1 MRPNP
6 SIDFLRPETSYCG
19 EFVVE
24 FSRIMFK
31 YLTIIEKCGIFL
43 VQKIYLIFLY
53 DGGEKMRQHEQVKE
67 FAVEDIIQLVRKTD
81 LSDLN
86 TFLVLNG
93 GTGVGKTTAIM
104 NSVLTEL
111 DTKFGHL
118 QSMLVVESRS
128 ITVEQLRHK
137 YGEADVCQRLGFANM
152 IKKGK
157 VDYDWVVIDEC
168 HGLFS
173 EASFAEDT
181 VIIGDWIKNRRTKQ
195 HIIFIT
201 ANDEYF
207 EELSKQFFSD
217 DSSFIY
223 LFPDFTKYVSNT
235 YVKEIQFV
243 KTKNTNATL
252 DYFLAQQEDKKGIIF
267 LKSASKV
274 KDWYFKLLDQK
285 KNVAM
290 LVSRA
295 NQTAL
300 SLDITQAKIAAK
312 DLLIELSDGQ
322 SGLTLADLQDMADKQ
337 RIADGK
343 ESLFTAL
350 REEHLPEDINILI
363 VTDTLQEGMSLTF
376 PKIDYMIIDG
386 YGEVEIRQKV
396 GRFRGNL
403 DQLFIIFNPN
413 NARRDFQIQSD
424 LFAHFRKLQAE
435 GDQVELAKQFGLMKG
450 AQFKIK
456 YLIERA
462 REDGTKSYEV
472 NEQAY
477 LHLLKDHKDYLHL
490 MGNTEEAVQEMYS
503 YLGATPSI
511 IDPALIKFSN
521 QRELVM
527 EIAERWRGI
536 PLKGP
541 AQEALLEDFKAMGIT
556 DKSRHQIT
564 SLRGC
569 TTIFNEAGVRIAEKQ
584 ATTKD
589 IEQWPQYLTKVREK
603 FRVIV

>member
-1 MRPNP
+1 MR
-6 SIDFLRPETSYCG
+6 E
-19 EFVVE
+19 
-24 FSRIMFK
+24 
-31 YLTIIEKCGIFL
+31 
-43 VQKIYLIFLY
+43 
-53 DGGEKMRQHEQVKE
+53 HEQVKE
-67 FAVEDIIQLVRKTD
+67 FAVDDIIQLVRKTD
-81 LSDLN
+81 LSDIN

-104 NSVLTEL
+104 NNVLEEL
-111 DTKFGHL
+111 DHKFGHL
-118 QSMLVVESRS
+118 QTMLVVESRS

-181 VIIGDWIKNRRTKQ
+181 TVIGDWIKNRRENQ

-217 DSSFIY
+217 DSTFIY

-243 KTKNTNATL
+243 KTRNTTATL
-252 DYFLAQQEDKKGIIF
+252 EYFLAQQETKRGIIF

-285 KNVAM
+285 KGVAM

-300 SLDITQAKIAAK
+300 SLDVNQAHSAAK
-312 DLLIELSDGQ
+312 NLMLELSDGN

-337 RIADGK
+337 RVADGK
-343 ESLFTAL
+343 ESLFEAL
-350 REEHLPEDINILI
+350 RNEHLPDDISILI

-403 DQLFIIFNPN
+403 DQLFIIFNPS

-424 LFAHFRKLQAE
+424 MFAHFRQLQAE
-435 GDQVELAKQFGLMKG
+435 GNQVELAKQYGILKG
-450 AQFKIK
+450 AQFKVRYIN
-456 YLIERA
+456 ERKHD
-462 REDGTKSYEV
+462 DGSKSYEV

-477 LHLLKDHKDYLHL
+477 LHLIKDHKDYLHL
-490 MGNTEEAVQEMYS
+490 MGNTEEAVREMYS
-503 YLGATPSI
+503 YLGATPK
-511 IDPALIKFSN
+511 LINPNDIRISN
-521 QRELVM
+521 QKEIIM

-541 AQEALLEDFKAMGIT
+541 AQEALLQDFAAAGIK
-556 DKSRHQIT
+556 DKSRHTIN

-569 TTIFNEAGVRIAEKQ
+569 TTLFSDAGITVTEKQ
-584 ATTKD
+584 ATLKD
-589 IEQWPQYLTKVREK
+589 LEQWPQYLGKIREK
-603 FRVIV
+603 YRVIV

>member
-1 MRPNP
+1 
-6 SIDFLRPETSYCG
+6 
-19 EFVVE
+19 
-24 FSRIMFK
+24 
-31 YLTIIEKCGIFL
+31 
-43 VQKIYLIFLY
+43 
-53 DGGEKMRQHEQVKE
+53 MRQHEQVKE

-104 NSVLTEL
+104 NNVLQEL
-111 DTKFGHL
+111 DKKFKHM
-118 QSMLVVESRS
+118 QTMLVVESRS

-137 YGEADVCQRLGFANM
+137 YGEVDVCQRMGFANM
-152 IKKGK
+152 IKRGR

-181 VIIGDWIKNRRTKQ
+181 TVIGDWIKNSRGNT

-207 EELSKQFFSD
+207 EELSRQFFSE

-243 KTKNTNATL
+243 KTRNTNMTL
-252 DYFLAQQEDKKGIIF
+252 DYFLAQLQDKKGIVF

-295 NQTAL
+295 NQTSL
-300 SLDITQAKIAAK
+300 SLDIVQAQSAAK
-312 DLLIELSDGQ
+312 NLMIELSDGQ

-343 ESLFTAL
+343 ESLFEAL
-350 REEHLPEDINILI
+350 RNEHLPEDISILI

-403 DQLFIIFNPN
+403 DQLFIIFNPS

-424 LFAHFRKLQAE
+424 MFAHFRKLQAD
-435 GDQVELAKQFGLMKG
+435 GDQVELAKQFGLLKG
-450 AQFKIK
+450 ARFKVRYIN
-456 YLIERA
+456 ERKH
-462 REDGTKSYEV
+462 EDGTKTYEV

-477 LHLLKDHKDYLHL
+477 LHLIKDHKDYLHL
-490 MGNTEEAVQEMYS
+490 MGNTEEAVREMYS
-503 YLGATPSI
+503 YLGATPKLLDSNEI
-511 IDPALIKFSN
+511 RISN
-521 QRELVM
+521 QKETLL

-541 AQEALLEDFKAMGIT
+541 AQEALLQDFRAAGIT
-556 DKSRHQIT
+556 DKSRHAIT

-569 TTIFNEAGVRIAEKQ
+569 TTLFTEAGITITEKQ
-584 ATTKD
+584 ATLKD
-589 IEQWPQYLTKVREK
+589 IEQWPQYLQKVREK

>member
-1 MRPNP
+1 M
-6 SIDFLRPETSYCG
+6 
-19 EFVVE
+19 
-24 FSRIMFK
+24 
-31 YLTIIEKCGIFL
+31 
-43 VQKIYLIFLY
+43 
-53 DGGEKMRQHEQVKE
+53 
-67 FAVEDIIQLVRKTD
+67 
-81 LSDLN
+81 N

-104 NSVLTEL
+104 NSVLQTLEQK
-111 DTKFGHL
+111 TGKM
-118 QSMLVVESRS
+118 QTMLVVESRS

-137 YGEADVCQRLGFANM
+137 YGETDVCQRLGFANM
-152 IKKGK
+152 IRKHAI
-157 VDYDWVVIDEC
+157 DYDWVVIDEC

-181 VIIGDWIKNRRTKQ
+181 TIIGDWIKNGRTHQ

-207 EELSKQFFSD
+207 EDLSKQFFSD
-217 DSSFIY
+217 DCSFIY

-252 DYFLAQQEDKKGIIF
+252 EYFLSQLEDKKGIIF

-274 KDWYFKLLDQK
+274 KDWYFKLLNLK
-285 KNVAM
+285 MKVAM

-295 NQTAL
+295 NQTSL
-300 SLDITQAKIAAK
+300 SLNPSQADFAMKN
-312 DLLIELSDGQ
+312 LLLDLSDGN
-322 SGLTLADLQDMADKQ
+322 SGLTLADLQDIADKQ
-337 RIADGK
+337 RVADGK
-343 ESLFTAL
+343 ESLFEAL
-350 REEHLPEDINILI
+350 REEHLPDDISILI

-403 DQLFIIFNPN
+403 DQLFIIFNPS

-424 LFAHFRKLQAE
+424 MFAHFRQLQAE
-435 GDQVELAKQFGLMKG
+435 GNQVELAKQFGILKG
-450 AQFKIK
+450 AQFKVK
-456 YLIERA
+456 YIVEKKF
-462 REDGTKSYEV
+462 ENGTKRYEV

-477 LHLLKDHKDYLHL
+477 LHLLKDHRDYLKL
-490 MGNTEEAVQEMYS
+490 MSNTEEAVEEMYS
-503 YLGATPSI
+503 YLGAIPKLV
-511 IDPALIKFSN
+511 DPNDIRISN
-521 QRELVM
+521 QKDLLL

-541 AQEALLEDFKAMGIT
+541 AQEALLQDFCAVGIT
-556 DKSRHQIT
+556 DKSRHAIT

-569 TTIFNEAGVRIAEKQ
+569 TTMFNEVGIVVTEKQ
-584 ATTKD
+584 ATKKD
-589 IEQWPQYLTKVREK
+589 LEQWPQYLSKVREK
-603 FRVIV
+603 FRVII

>member
-1 MRPNP
+1 
-6 SIDFLRPETSYCG
+6 
-19 EFVVE
+19 
-24 FSRIMFK
+24 
-31 YLTIIEKCGIFL
+31 
-43 VQKIYLIFLY
+43 
-53 DGGEKMRQHEQVKE
+53 MRQHEQVKE
-67 FAVEDIIQLVRKTD
+67 FAVEDIIRLVRETD

-104 NSVLTEL
+104 NNVLEEL
-111 DTKFGHL
+111 DHKFGKL
-118 QSMLVVESRS
+118 QTMLVVESRS

-137 YGEADVCQRLGFANM
+137 YGETDVCQRLGFANM
-152 IKKGK
+152 IKKGNI
-157 VDYDWVVIDEC
+157 DYDWVVIDEC

-181 VIIGDWIKNRRTKQ
+181 TIIGDWIKYHRKNT

-207 EELSKQFFSD
+207 EELSKQFFSE

-252 DYFLAQQEDKKGIIF
+252 DYFLEQQENRRGIIF

-285 KNVAM
+285 KGVAM

-300 SLDITQAKIAAK
+300 SLDVNQAHIAAK
-312 DLLIELSDGQ
+312 DLLLELSDGQ

-343 ESLFTAL
+343 ESLFEAL
-350 REEHLPEDINILI
+350 RNEHLPDDISILI

-424 LFAHFRKLQAE
+424 MFAHFRKLQAE
-435 GDQVELAKQFGLMKG
+435 GDQVELAKQFGLLKG
-450 AQFKIK
+450 ARFKVK
-456 YLIERA
+456 YITERLKD
-462 REDGTKSYEV
+462 DGTKMYEV

-490 MGNTEEAVQEMYS
+490 MGNTEEAVKEMYS
-503 YLGATPSI
+503 YLGATPKLLDSNI
-511 IDPALIKFSN
+511 IRMSN
-521 QRELVM
+521 QKDNVL

-541 AQEALLEDFKAMGIT
+541 AQEALLQDFKAMGIT

-569 TTIFNEAGVRIAEKQ
+569 TTIFDEYGIVVSEKQ
-584 ATTKD
+584 ATKKD
-589 IEQWPQYLTKVREK
+589 LEQWPQYLVKLREK
-603 FRVIV
+603 YRIIT

>member
-1 MRPNP
+1 MNNVLEEL
-6 SIDFLRPETSYCG
+6 DH
-19 EFVVE
+19 
-24 FSRIMFK
+24 
-31 YLTIIEKCGIFL
+31 KCG
-43 VQKIYLIFLY
+43 
-53 DGGEKMRQHEQVKE
+53 R
-67 FAVEDIIQLVRKTD
+67 
-81 LSDLN
+81 
-86 TFLVLNG
+86 
-93 GTGVGKTTAIM
+93 
-104 NSVLTEL
+104 
-111 DTKFGHL
+111 L
-118 QSMLVVESRS
+118 QTMLVVESRS

-137 YGEADVCQRLGFANM
+137 YGEADVCQRMGFANM
-152 IKKGK
+152 IRKDN

-181 VIIGDWIKNRRTKQ
+181 TIIGDWIKNSRTKQ

-207 EELSKQFFSD
+207 EDLSKQFFSED
-217 DSSFIY
+217 YSFIY

-235 YVKEIQFV
+235 YVKEIQFI

-252 DYFLAQQEDKKGIIF
+252 DYFIAQEEGKKGIIF

-274 KDWYFKLLDQK
+274 KDWYFKLLNLK
-285 KNVAM
+285 MKVAM

-295 NQTAL
+295 NQTSL
-300 SLDITQAKIAAK
+300 SLNTTQMDIAAK
-312 DLLIELSDGQ
+312 DLLLDLSDGE
-322 SGLTLADLQDMADKQ
+322 SGLTLADLQELADKQ

-343 ESLFTAL
+343 ESLFEAL
-350 REEHLPEDINILI
+350 RNEHLPDDISILI

-424 LFAHFRKLQAE
+424 MFAYYRKLQAE
-435 GDQVELAKQFGLMKG
+435 NNQIELAKQFGVMKG
-450 AQFKIK
+450 AKFKVK
-456 YLIERA
+456 YILERPTA
-462 REDGTKSYEV
+462 DGNKKYEV

-503 YLGATPSI
+503 YLGATPKL
-511 IDPALIKFSN
+511 IDPNVVRISN
-521 QRELVM
+521 QKDLLI

-541 AQEALLEDFKAMGIT
+541 AQEALLQDFKAMGIT
-556 DKSRHQIT
+556 DKSRHTIN

-569 TTIFNEAGVRIAEKQ
+569 TTLFNEAGITISEKQ
-584 ATTKD
+584 ATLKD
-589 IEQWPQYLTKVREK
+589 LDQWPQYLTKVREK
-603 FRVIV
+603 YRFIV

>member
-1 MRPNP
+1 MR
-6 SIDFLRPETSYCG
+6 EH
-19 EFVVE
+19 
-24 FSRIMFK
+24 
-31 YLTIIEKCGIFL
+31 
-43 VQKIYLIFLY
+43 Q
-53 DGGEKMRQHEQVKE
+53 QVKE
-67 FAVEDIIQLVRKTD
+67 FAVEDIIQLVRNTD
-81 LSDLN
+81 LSNPN

-104 NSVLTEL
+104 NNVLEEL
-111 DTKFGHL
+111 DHKFGHL
-118 QSMLVVESRS
+118 QTMLVVESRS

-137 YGEADVCQRLGFANM
+137 YGEADVCQRMGFANM
-152 IKKGK
+152 IRRGTI
-157 VDYDWVVIDEC
+157 DYDWVVIDEC

-181 VIIGDWIKNRRTKQ
+181 TIIGEWIRSGRKDT

-207 EELSKQFFSD
+207 EELSKQFFSE

-243 KTKNTNATL
+243 KTKSTNMML
-252 DYFLAQQEDKKGIIF
+252 DYYLNKLENKKGIVF

-285 KNVAM
+285 KGVAM

-295 NQTAL
+295 NQTSL
-300 SLDITQAKIAAK
+300 SLDTMPHEDALKRA
-312 DLLIELSDGQ
+312 LLELSEGK
-322 SGLTLADLQDMADKQ
+322 SGLTLADLQEIADKQ

-343 ESLFTAL
+343 ESLFEAL
-350 REEHLPEDINILI
+350 REEHLPSDISILI

-413 NARRDFQIQSD
+413 HAKRDFQIQAD
-424 LFAHFRKLQAE
+424 MFAHFRQLQAE
-435 GDQVELAKQFGLMKG
+435 NNQIELAKQFGLMKG
-450 AQFKIK
+450 AQFKTK
-456 YLIERA
+456 YILEKKL
-462 REDGTKSYEV
+462 ENGQKQYEV

-477 LHLLKDHKDYLHL
+477 LHMLKDHQDYLHL
-490 MGNTEEAVQEMYS
+490 MANTEEAIQEMYS
-503 YLGATPSI
+503 YLGAVPTLL
-511 IDPALIKFSN
+511 DPNEVRISN
-521 QRELVM
+521 QRELVL
-527 EIAERWRGI
+527 EIADRWRGV

-541 AQEALLEDFKAMGIT
+541 AQEALLQDFEAMDIK
-556 DKSRHQIT
+556 DKTHRKIT

-569 TTIFNEAGVRIAEKQ
+569 TSLFAEAGVTIAEKQ
-584 ATTKD
+584 ATVKD
-589 IEQWPQYLTKVREK
+589 VEQWPQYLSKVREK
-603 FRVIV
+603 YRCIV

>member
-1 MRPNP
+1 M
-6 SIDFLRPETSYCG
+6 
-19 EFVVE
+19 
-24 FSRIMFK
+24 
-31 YLTIIEKCGIFL
+31 
-43 VQKIYLIFLY
+43 
-53 DGGEKMRQHEQVKE
+53 
-67 FAVEDIIQLVRKTD
+67 
-81 LSDLN
+81 
-86 TFLVLNG
+86 NG

-104 NSVLTEL
+104 NNVLEEL
-111 DTKFGHL
+111 DHKFGHL
-118 QSMLVVESRS
+118 QTMLVVESRS

-152 IKKGK
+152 IKKGT

-181 VIIGDWIKNRRTKQ
+181 TIIGDWIKYHRGNT

-207 EELSKQFFSD
+207 EELSKQFFSE

-243 KTKNTNATL
+243 KTKNTNMTL
-252 DYFLAQQEDKKGIIF
+252 DYFLEQQEGKRGIVF

-285 KNVAM
+285 KGVAM

-300 SLDITQAKIAAK
+300 SLDVAQAEIAAK
-312 DLLIELSDGQ
+312 DLLLELSDGKN
-322 SGLTLADLQDMADKQ
+322 GLTLADLQDMADKQ

-343 ESLFTAL
+343 ESLFDAL
-350 REEHLPEDINILI
+350 RNEHLPDDISILI

-403 DQLFIIFNPN
+403 DQLYIIFNPS

-424 LFAHFRKLQAE
+424 MFAHFRKLQAD
-435 GDQVELAKQFGLMKG
+435 GNQVELAKQFGILKG

-456 YLIERA
+456 YINERKHD
-462 REDGTKSYEV
+462 DGSKTYEV

-490 MGNTEEAVQEMYS
+490 MGNTEEAVKEMYS
-503 YLGATPSI
+503 YLGAVPKLV
-511 IDPALIKFSN
+511 DPNLIRISN
-521 QRELVM
+521 QKDLIL

-541 AQEALLEDFKAMGIT
+541 AQEALLQDFNAMGIT
-556 DKSRHQIT
+556 DKSRHVIG

-569 TTIFNEAGVRIAEKQ
+569 TSMFNECGITVTEKQ
-584 ATTKD
+584 ATLKD

>member
-1 MRPNP
+1 
-6 SIDFLRPETSYCG
+6 
-19 EFVVE
+19 
-24 FSRIMFK
+24 
-31 YLTIIEKCGIFL
+31 
-43 VQKIYLIFLY
+43 
-53 DGGEKMRQHEQVKE
+53 MRQHEQVKE
-67 FAVEDIIQLVRKTD
+67 FAVEDIIKLVRNTD

-104 NSVLTEL
+104 NNVLQEL
-111 DTKFGHL
+111 DHKIGHL
-118 QSMLVVESRS
+118 QTMLVVESRS

-152 IKKGK
+152 IKKGNI
-157 VDYDWVVIDEC
+157 DYDWVVIDEC

-181 VIIGDWIKNRRTKQ
+181 TIIGDWIRNGRTTQ

-207 EELSKQFFSD
+207 EELSKQFFSE

-235 YVKEIQFV
+235 YVKEIQFI
-243 KTKNTNATL
+243 KTRNTNATL
-252 DYFLAQQEDKKGIIF
+252 EYFLAQQKDKRGIIF

-274 KDWYFKLLDQK
+274 KDWYFKLLDEK
-285 KNVAM
+285 KGVAM

-300 SLDITQAKIAAK
+300 SLDINQAHIAAK
-312 DLLIELSDGQ
+312 DLLLELSDGK

-343 ESLFTAL
+343 ESLFEAL
-350 REEHLPEDINILI
+350 RNEHLPDDISILI

-403 DQLFIIFNPN
+403 DQLYIIFNPS

-424 LFAHFRKLQAE
+424 MFAHFRRLQAE
-435 GDQVELAKQFGLMKG
+435 GNQVELAKQFGILKG
-450 AQFKIK
+450 AQFKVRYITEHK
-456 YLIERA
+456 
-462 REDGTKSYEV
+462 REDGSKVYEV

-477 LHLLKDHKDYLHL
+477 LHLIKDHKDYLHL
-490 MGNTEEAVQEMYS
+490 MGNTEEAIKEMYS
-503 YLGATPSI
+503 YLGATPKLV
-511 IDPALIKFSN
+511 DPNLIRFTN
-521 QRELVM
+521 QKEVLL

-541 AQEALLEDFKAMGIT
+541 AQEALLQDFKSMGIK
-556 DKSRHQIT
+556 DKQRHAVT

-569 TTIFNEAGVRIAEKQ
+569 TTLLTDAGVTIVEKQ
-584 ATTKD
+584 ASLKD
-589 IEQWPQYLTKVREK
+589 LEQWPQYLVKIREK
-603 FRVIV
+603 YRVII

>member
-1 MRPNP
+1 MR
-6 SIDFLRPETSYCG
+6 E
-19 EFVVE
+19 
-24 FSRIMFK
+24 
-31 YLTIIEKCGIFL
+31 
-43 VQKIYLIFLY
+43 
-53 DGGEKMRQHEQVKE
+53 HEQVKE
-67 FAVEDIIQLVRKTD
+67 FAVDDIIQLVRKTD
-81 LSDLN
+81 LSDIN

-104 NSVLTEL
+104 NNVLEEL
-111 DTKFGHL
+111 DHKFGHL
-118 QSMLVVESRS
+118 QTMLVVESRS

-137 YGEADVCQRLGFANM
+137 YGEADVCQRMGFANM
-152 IKKGK
+152 IKKGA

-181 VIIGDWIKNRRTKQ
+181 TIIGDWIKYRRKNT

-217 DSSFIY
+217 ESSFIY

-235 YVKEIQFV
+235 YVKEIQFI
-243 KTKNTNATL
+243 KTKNTNITL
-252 DYFLAQQEDKKGIIF
+252 EYFLDQLQNKKGIVF

-300 SLDITQAKIAAK
+300 SLDINQAQIAAK

-343 ESLFTAL
+343 ESLFDAL
-350 REEHLPEDINILI
+350 RHEHLPDDISILI

-424 LFAHFRKLQAE
+424 MFAHFRKLQAE
-435 GDQVELAKQFGLMKG
+435 GNQVELAKQFGILKG
-450 AQFKIK
+450 ARFKVKYITERIK
-456 YLIERA
+456 
-462 REDGTKSYEV
+462 EDGAKMYEV

-490 MGNTEEAVQEMYS
+490 MSNTEEAVQEMYS
-503 YLGATPSI
+503 YLGATPKLLDPNI
-511 IDPALIKFSN
+511 IRISN
-521 QRELVM
+521 QKELLL

-541 AQEALLEDFKAMGIT
+541 AQEALLQDFKAMGIT
-556 DKSRHQIT
+556 DKSRHQIS

-569 TTIFNEAGVRIAEKQ
+569 TSMFDEVGITVVEKQ
-584 ATTKD
+584 ATKKD
-589 IEQWPQYLTKVREK
+589 LEQWPQYLVKIREK
-603 FRVIV
+603 YRVII

>member
-1 MRPNP
+1 MR
-6 SIDFLRPETSYCG
+6 E
-19 EFVVE
+19 
-24 FSRIMFK
+24 
-31 YLTIIEKCGIFL
+31 
-43 VQKIYLIFLY
+43 
-53 DGGEKMRQHEQVKE
+53 HEQVKE
-67 FAVEDIIQLVRKTD
+67 FAVDDIIKLVRNTD
-81 LSDLN
+81 LSDPN

-104 NSVLTEL
+104 NNVLEEL
-111 DTKFGHL
+111 DHKIGHL
-118 QSMLVVESRS
+118 QTMLVVESRS

-152 IKKGK
+152 IKKHS

-181 VIIGDWIKNRRTKQ
+181 TVIGDWIKNGRGNT

-207 EELSKQFFSD
+207 EELSKQFFSEE
-217 DSSFIY
+217 SNFIY
-223 LFPDFTKYVSNT
+223 LFPDFTKYYSNA
-235 YVKEIQFV
+235 YVKEIQFL
-243 KTKNTNATL
+243 KTKNTNASL
-252 DYFLAQQEDKKGIIF
+252 EYFLGQKDKEGKRGIVF

-274 KDWYFKLLDQK
+274 KDWYFKLLDEK
-285 KNVAM
+285 KGVAM

-300 SLDITQAKIAAK
+300 SLDVNQAQLAARN
-312 DLLIELSDGQ
+312 LMIELSEGKA
-322 SGLTLADLQDMADKQ
+322 GLTLADLQDIADKQ
-337 RIADGK
+337 RVADGK
-343 ESLFTAL
+343 ESLFEAL
-350 REEHLPEDINILI
+350 RGEHLPKDISILI

-403 DQLFIIFNPN
+403 DQLFIIFNPS

-424 LFAHFRKLQAE
+424 MFAHFRRLQAE
-435 GDQVELAKQFGLMKG
+435 GNQVELAKQFGMMKG
-450 AQFKIK
+450 AQFKVRYIN
-456 YLIERA
+456 ERA

-477 LHLLKDHKDYLHL
+477 LHLIKDHKDYLHL
-490 MGNTEEAVQEMYS
+490 MGNTEEAVKEMYS
-503 YLGATPSI
+503 YLGAVPKLV
-511 IDPALIKFSN
+511 DPNEIRISN
-521 QRELVM
+521 QKELIV

-541 AQEALLEDFKAMGIT
+541 AQEALLQDFKSAGIT

-569 TTIFNEAGVRIAEKQ
+569 TSLFAEAGITVTEKQ
-584 ATTKD
+584 ASIKD
-589 IEQWPQYLTKVREK
+589 LNDWPQYLTKVREK
-603 FRVIV
+603 FRIIV

>member
-1 MRPNP
+1 
-6 SIDFLRPETSYCG
+6 
-19 EFVVE
+19 
-24 FSRIMFK
+24 
-31 YLTIIEKCGIFL
+31 
-43 VQKIYLIFLY
+43 
-53 DGGEKMRQHEQVKE
+53 MRQHEQVKE
-67 FAVEDIIQLVRKTD
+67 FAVEDIIKLVRNTD

-104 NSVLTEL
+104 NNVLEEL
-111 DTKFGHL
+111 DHKIGHL
-118 QSMLVVESRS
+118 QTMLVVESRS

-152 IKKGK
+152 IKKGNI
-157 VDYDWVVIDEC
+157 DYDWVVIDEC

-181 VIIGDWIKNRRTKQ
+181 TIIGDWIRNGRTHQ
-195 HIIFIT
+195 HVIFIT

-207 EELSKQFFSD
+207 EELSKQFFSE

-243 KTKNTNATL
+243 KTRNTTATL
-252 DYFLAQQEDKKGIIF
+252 EYFLAQEEGRRGIIF

-274 KDWYFKLLDQK
+274 KDWYFRLLDQK
-285 KNVAM
+285 KGVAM

-300 SLDITQAKIAAK
+300 SLDVNQAHIAAK
-312 DLLIELSDGQ
+312 DLLLELSEGN

-337 RIADGK
+337 RVADGK
-343 ESLFTAL
+343 ESLFEAL
-350 REEHLPEDINILI
+350 RNEHLPDDISILI

-413 NARRDFQIQSD
+413 NAKRDFQIQSD
-424 LFAHFRKLQAE
+424 MFAHFRRLQAE
-435 GDQVELAKQFGLMKG
+435 GNQVELAKQYGILKG
-450 AQFKIK
+450 AQFKIRYITEHK
-456 YLIERA
+456 K
-462 REDGTKSYEV
+462 EDGTKTYEV

-477 LHLLKDHKDYLHL
+477 LHLIKDHKDYLHL
-490 MGNTEEAVQEMYS
+490 MGNTEEAVKEMYS
-503 YLGATPSI
+503 YLGATPKLV
-511 IDPALIKFSN
+511 DPNLIRFSN
-521 QRELVM
+521 QRELII

-541 AQEALLEDFKAMGIT
+541 AQEALLQDFKAMGIT
-556 DKSRHQIT
+556 DKQRHSIN

-569 TTIFNEAGVRIAEKQ
+569 TTLFADAGITVTEKQ
-584 ATTKD
+584 ASLKD
-589 IEQWPQYLTKVREK
+589 IQQWPQYLTKIREK

>member
-1 MRPNP
+1 MR
-6 SIDFLRPETSYCG
+6 E
-19 EFVVE
+19 
-24 FSRIMFK
+24 
-31 YLTIIEKCGIFL
+31 
-43 VQKIYLIFLY
+43 
-53 DGGEKMRQHEQVKE
+53 HEQVKE
-67 FAVEDIIQLVRKTD
+67 FAVDDIIRLVRETD
-81 LSDLN
+81 LSDIN

-104 NSVLTEL
+104 NNVLEEL
-111 DTKFGHL
+111 DHKFGHL
-118 QSMLVVESRS
+118 QTMLVVESRS

-152 IKKGK
+152 IRKGTI
-157 VDYDWVVIDEC
+157 DYDWVVIDEC

-181 VIIGDWIKNRRTKQ
+181 TIIGDWIKNGRENQ

-217 DSSFIY
+217 DSTFIY

-243 KTKNTNATL
+243 KTRNTTATL
-252 DYFLAQQEDKKGIIF
+252 EYFLAQQETKRGIIF

-285 KNVAM
+285 KGVAM

-295 NQTAL
+295 NQTSL
-300 SLDITQAKIAAK
+300 SLDVNQAHSAAK
-312 DLLIELSDGQ
+312 NLMIELSDGY

-343 ESLFTAL
+343 ESLFDAL
-350 REEHLPEDINILI
+350 RNEHLPDDISILI

-403 DQLFIIFNPN
+403 DQLFIIFNPS

-424 LFAHFRKLQAE
+424 MFAHFRQLQAE
-435 GDQVELAKQFGLMKG
+435 GNQVELAKQFGILKG
-450 AQFKIK
+450 AQFKVRYIN
-456 YLIERA
+456 ERVHD
-462 REDGTKSYEV
+462 DGSKSYEV

-477 LHLLKDHKDYLHL
+477 LHLIKDHKDYLHL
-490 MGNTEEAVQEMYS
+490 MGNTEEAVREMYS
-503 YLGATPSI
+503 YLGATPKL
-511 IDPALIKFSN
+511 IDPNNIRISN
-521 QRELVM
+521 QRDLII

-541 AQEALLEDFKAMGIT
+541 AQEALLQDFAAAGIK
-556 DKSRHQIT
+556 DKSRHTIN

-569 TTIFNEAGVRIAEKQ
+569 TTLFTDAGITVTEKQ
-584 ATTKD
+584 ATLKD
-589 IEQWPQYLTKVREK
+589 LEQWPQYITKVREK
-603 FRVIV
+603 YRIIM

>member
-1 MRPNP
+1 
-6 SIDFLRPETSYCG
+6 
-19 EFVVE
+19 
-24 FSRIMFK
+24 
-31 YLTIIEKCGIFL
+31 
-43 VQKIYLIFLY
+43 
-53 DGGEKMRQHEQVKE
+53 MRQHEQVKE
-67 FAVEDIIQLVRKTD
+67 FAVDDIIRLVRETD
-81 LSDLN
+81 LSDIN

-104 NSVLTEL
+104 NNVLQEL
-111 DTKFGHL
+111 DHKFGHL
-118 QSMLVVESRS
+118 QTMLVVESRS

-137 YGEADVCQRLGFANM
+137 YGETDVCQRLGFANM
-152 IKKGK
+152 IKKGNI
-157 VDYDWVVIDEC
+157 DYDWVVIDEC

-181 VIIGDWIKNRRTKQ
+181 TIIGDWIKNRRKNT

-207 EELSKQFFSD
+207 EELSKQFFSEE
-217 DSSFIY
+217 SSFIY

-235 YVKEIQFV
+235 YVKEIQFI
-243 KTKNTNATL
+243 KTRNTTETL
-252 DYFLAQQEDKKGIIF
+252 DYFLEQLETKKGIVF

-295 NQTAL
+295 NQTSL
-300 SLDITQAKIAAK
+300 SLDVNQAAIAAK
-312 DLLIELSDGQ
+312 DLLLELSDGQ
-322 SGLTLADLQDMADKQ
+322 SGLTLADLQDLADKQ
-337 RIADGK
+337 RVADGK
-343 ESLFTAL
+343 ESLFEAL
-350 REEHLPEDINILI
+350 RNEHLPDDISILI

-403 DQLFIIFNPN
+403 DQLFIIFNPS

-424 LFAHFRKLQAE
+424 MFAHFRKLQAD
-435 GDQVELAKQFGLMKG
+435 GDQVELAKQFGLLKG
-450 AQFKIK
+450 ARFKIK
-456 YLIERA
+456 YITERIK
-462 REDGTKSYEV
+462 EDGAKTYEV

-490 MGNTEEAVQEMYS
+490 MGNTEEAVKEMYS
-503 YLGATPSI
+503 YLGATPKLLDPGI
-511 IDPALIKFSN
+511 IRMSN
-521 QRELVM
+521 QKDNVL

-541 AQEALLEDFKAMGIT
+541 AQEALLQDFKAMGIT
-556 DKSRHQIT
+556 DKSRHQIG

-569 TTIFNEAGVRIAEKQ
+569 TSIFDEYGVVVAEKQ
-584 ATTKD
+584 ATKKD
-589 IEQWPQYLTKVREK
+589 LEQWPQYLTKLREK
-603 FRVIV
+603 YRVII

>member
-1 MRPNP
+1 MR
-6 SIDFLRPETSYCG
+6 EH
-19 EFVVE
+19 
-24 FSRIMFK
+24 
-31 YLTIIEKCGIFL
+31 
-43 VQKIYLIFLY
+43 Q
-53 DGGEKMRQHEQVKE
+53 QVKE
-67 FAVEDIIQLVRKTD
+67 FAVEDIIQLVRNTD
-81 LSDLN
+81 LSNPN

-104 NSVLTEL
+104 NNVLEEL
-111 DTKFGHL
+111 DHKFGHL
-118 QSMLVVESRS
+118 QTMLVVESRS

-137 YGEADVCQRLGFANM
+137 YGEADVCQRMGFANM
-152 IKKGK
+152 IRRGTI
-157 VDYDWVVIDEC
+157 DYDWVVIDEC

-181 VIIGDWIKNRRTKQ
+181 TIIGEWIRSGRKDT

-207 EELSKQFFSD
+207 EELSKQFFSE

-243 KTKNTNATL
+243 KTKSTNMML
-252 DYFLAQQEDKKGIIF
+252 DYYLNKLENKKGIVF

-285 KNVAM
+285 KGVAM

-295 NQTAL
+295 NQTSL
-300 SLDITQAKIAAK
+300 SLDTMPHEDALKRA
-312 DLLIELSDGQ
+312 LLELSEGK
-322 SGLTLADLQDMADKQ
+322 SGLTLADLQEIADKQ

-343 ESLFTAL
+343 ESLFEAL
-350 REEHLPEDINILI
+350 REEHLPDDISILI

-413 NARRDFQIQSD
+413 HAKRDFQIQAD
-424 LFAHFRKLQAE
+424 MFAHFRQLQAE
-435 GDQVELAKQFGLMKG
+435 NNQIELAKQFGLMKG

-456 YLIERA
+456 YILEKKL
-462 REDGTKSYEV
+462 ENGQKQYEV

-477 LHLLKDHKDYLHL
+477 LHMLKDHQDYLHL
-490 MGNTEEAVQEMYS
+490 MANTEEAIQEMYS
-503 YLGATPSI
+503 YLGAVPTLL
-511 IDPALIKFSN
+511 DPNEVRISN
-521 QRELVM
+521 QRELVL
-527 EIAERWRGI
+527 EIADRWRGV

-541 AQEALLEDFKAMGIT
+541 AQEALLQDFEAMDIKDKAHR
-556 DKSRHQIT
+556 KIT

-569 TTIFNEAGVRIAEKQ
+569 TSLFAEAGVTIAEKQ
-584 ATTKD
+584 ATVKD
-589 IEQWPQYLTKVREK
+589 VEQWPQYLSKVREK
-603 FRVIV
+603 YRCIV

>member
-1 MRPNP
+1 MR
-6 SIDFLRPETSYCG
+6 E
-19 EFVVE
+19 
-24 FSRIMFK
+24 
-31 YLTIIEKCGIFL
+31 
-43 VQKIYLIFLY
+43 
-53 DGGEKMRQHEQVKE
+53 HEQVKE
-67 FAVEDIIQLVRKTD
+67 FAVDDIIKLVRKTD
-81 LSDLN
+81 LSDIN

-104 NSVLTEL
+104 NNVLQEL
-111 DTKFGHL
+111 DHKIGHL
-118 QSMLVVESRS
+118 QTMLVVESRS

-157 VDYDWVVIDEC
+157 IDYDWVVIDEC

-181 VIIGDWIKNRRTKQ
+181 TIIGDWIRNGRTTQ

-207 EELSKQFFSD
+207 EELSKQFFSE

-235 YVKEIQFV
+235 YVKEIQFI
-243 KTKNTNATL
+243 KTRNTNATL
-252 DYFLAQQEDKKGIIF
+252 EYFLAQQKEKRGIIF

-274 KDWYFKLLDQK
+274 KDWYFKLLDEK
-285 KNVAM
+285 KGVAM

-300 SLDITQAKIAAK
+300 SLDVNQAHIAAK
-312 DLLIELSDGQ
+312 DLLLELSDGK

-337 RIADGK
+337 RVADGK
-343 ESLFTAL
+343 ESLFEAL
-350 REEHLPEDINILI
+350 RNEHLPDDISILI

-403 DQLFIIFNPN
+403 DQLYIIFNPS

-424 LFAHFRKLQAE
+424 MFAHFRHLQAE
-435 GDQVELAKQFGLMKG
+435 GNQVELAKQFGILKG
-450 AQFKIK
+450 AQFKVRYITEHK
-456 YLIERA
+456 
-462 REDGTKSYEV
+462 REDGSKVYEV

-477 LHLLKDHKDYLHL
+477 LHLIKDHKDYLHL
-490 MGNTEEAVQEMYS
+490 MGNTEEAIKEMYS
-503 YLGATPSI
+503 YLGATPKL
-511 IDPALIKFSN
+511 IDPNLIRFTN
-521 QRELVM
+521 QKELLL

-541 AQEALLEDFKAMGIT
+541 AQEALLQDFKSMGIK
-556 DKSRHQIT
+556 DKQRHAVT

-569 TTIFNEAGVRIAEKQ
+569 TTLLTDAGVTIVEKQ
-584 ATTKD
+584 ASLKD
-589 IEQWPQYLTKVREK
+589 LEQWPQYLIKIREK
-603 FRVIV
+603 YRIII

>member
-1 MRPNP
+1 
-6 SIDFLRPETSYCG
+6 
-19 EFVVE
+19 
-24 FSRIMFK
+24 
-31 YLTIIEKCGIFL
+31 
-43 VQKIYLIFLY
+43 
-53 DGGEKMRQHEQVKE
+53 
-67 FAVEDIIQLVRKTD
+67 
-81 LSDLN
+81 
-86 TFLVLNG
+86 
-93 GTGVGKTTAIM
+93 
-104 NSVLTEL
+104 
-111 DTKFGHL
+111 
-118 QSMLVVESRS
+118 
-128 ITVEQLRHK
+128 
-137 YGEADVCQRLGFANM
+137 M

-181 VIIGDWIKNRRTKQ
+181 TVIGDWIKNRRESQ

-217 DSSFIY
+217 DSTFIY

-243 KTKNTNATL
+243 KTRNTTATL
-252 DYFLAQQEDKKGIIF
+252 EYFLAQQETKRGIIF

-285 KNVAM
+285 KGVAM

-300 SLDITQAKIAAK
+300 SLDVNQAHSAAK
-312 DLLIELSDGQ
+312 NLMLELSDGN

-343 ESLFTAL
+343 ESLFEAL
-350 REEHLPEDINILI
+350 RNEHLPDDISILI

-403 DQLFIIFNPN
+403 DQLFIIFNPS

-424 LFAHFRKLQAE
+424 MFAHFRQLQAE
-435 GDQVELAKQFGLMKG
+435 GNQVELAKQYGILKG
-450 AQFKIK
+450 AQFKIR
-456 YLIERA
+456 YINERKHD
-462 REDGTKSYEV
+462 DGSKSYEV

-477 LHLLKDHKDYLHL
+477 LHLIKDHKDYLHL
-490 MGNTEEAVQEMYS
+490 MGNTEEAVREMYS
-503 YLGATPSI
+503 YLGATPK
-511 IDPALIKFSN
+511 LINPNDIRISN
-521 QRELVM
+521 QKEIII

-541 AQEALLEDFKAMGIT
+541 AQEALLQDFAAAGIK
-556 DKSRHQIT
+556 DKSRHTIN

-569 TTIFNEAGVRIAEKQ
+569 TTLFSDAGVTVTEKQ
-584 ATTKD
+584 ATLKD
-589 IEQWPQYLTKVREK
+589 LEQWPQYLGKIREK
-603 FRVIV
+603 YRVIV

>member
-1 MRPNP
+1 MREHKQ
-6 SIDFLRPETSYCG
+6 I
-19 EFVVE
+19 
-24 FSRIMFK
+24 
-31 YLTIIEKCGIFL
+31 
-43 VQKIYLIFLY
+43 
-53 DGGEKMRQHEQVKE
+53 KE
-67 FAVEDIIQLVRKTD
+67 FAVEDIIGLVHDTD
-81 LSDLN
+81 LSDMN

-104 NSVLTEL
+104 NRVLAEL
-111 DTKFGHL
+111 DEKCGDFQT
-118 QSMLVVESRS
+118 MLVVESRS

-137 YGEADVCQRLGFANM
+137 YHEVDVCQRMGFANM
-152 IKKGK
+152 IKRGN
-157 VDYDWVVIDEC
+157 VDYDWIVIDEC

-181 VIIGDWIKNRRTKQ
+181 TIIGEWIRSGRKNQ

-207 EELSKQFFSD
+207 EELSKQFFSE

-223 LFPDFTKYVSNT
+223 LFPDFTEYVSNT
-235 YVKEIQFV
+235 YVKEIQFI
-243 KTKNTNATL
+243 KTRNTNMTL
-252 DYFLAQQEDKKGIIF
+252 DYFLAQQENKRGIVF

-285 KNVAM
+285 KGVAM

-300 SLDITQAKIAAK
+300 SLDVNQAHTAAK
-312 DLLIELSDGQ
+312 NLMIELSDGQ

-343 ESLFTAL
+343 ESLFEAL
-350 REEHLPEDINILI
+350 RNEHLPDDISILI

-403 DQLFIIFNPN
+403 DQLFIIFNPS

-424 LFAHFRKLQAE
+424 MFAHFRKLQAE

-450 AQFKIK
+450 ARFKVK
-456 YLIERA
+456 YITERQKQ
-462 REDGTKSYEV
+462 DGTKTYEV

-490 MGNTEEAVQEMYS
+490 MSNTDEAVREMYS
-503 YLGATPSI
+503 YLGSTPQI
-511 IDPALIKFSN
+511 LDANLIRISN
-521 QRELVM
+521 QKEILL

-541 AQEALLEDFKAMGIT
+541 AQDALLQDFKAMGIT
-556 DKSRHQIT
+556 DKSRHSIT

-569 TTIFNEAGVRIAEKQ
+569 TTLFDEVGIVVTSKQ
-584 ATTKD
+584 ATLKD
-589 IEQWPQYLTKVREK
+589 LEQWPQYLTKVREK
-603 FRVIV
+603 YRVIL

>member
-1 MRPNP
+1 
-6 SIDFLRPETSYCG
+6 
-19 EFVVE
+19 
-24 FSRIMFK
+24 
-31 YLTIIEKCGIFL
+31 
-43 VQKIYLIFLY
+43 
-53 DGGEKMRQHEQVKE
+53 MRQHEQVKE
-67 FAVEDIIQLVRKTD
+67 FAVEDIIRLVRETD

-104 NSVLTEL
+104 NNVLQEL
-111 DTKFGHL
+111 DHKFGHL
-118 QSMLVVESRS
+118 QTMLVVESRS

-152 IKKGK
+152 IRKGN

-181 VIIGDWIKNRRTKQ
+181 TIIGDWIKNRRKNQ

-217 DSSFIY
+217 ESSFIY

-235 YVKEIQFV
+235 YVKEIQFL
-243 KTKNTNATL
+243 KTKNTNDSL
-252 DYFLAQQEDKKGIIF
+252 QYFLDQQEGRRGIVF

-285 KNVAM
+285 KGVAM

-300 SLDITQAKIAAK
+300 SLDVTQAAIAAK
-312 DLLIELSDGQ
+312 DLLLELSDGQ

-343 ESLFTAL
+343 ESLFEAL
-350 REEHLPEDINILI
+350 RNEHLPDDISILI

-403 DQLFIIFNPN
+403 DQLYIIFNPS

-424 LFAHFRKLQAE
+424 MFAHFRKLQAE
-435 GDQVELAKQFGLMKG
+435 GNQVELAKQFGILKG
-450 AQFKIK
+450 ARFKVK
-456 YLIERA
+456 YIQERVT
-462 REDGTKSYEV
+462 ESGEKMYEV

-477 LHLLKDHKDYLHL
+477 LHLLRDHKDYLHL
-490 MGNTEEAVQEMYS
+490 MGNTEEAVKEMYS
-503 YLGATPSI
+503 YLGATPKL
-511 IDPALIKFSN
+511 IDPNTIRISN
-521 QRELVM
+521 QKELLL

-541 AQEALLEDFKAMGIT
+541 AQEALLQDFKAMGIT
-556 DKSRHQIT
+556 DKQRHSVN

-569 TTIFNEAGVRIAEKQ
+569 TTLFADAGVTITEKQ
-584 ATTKD
+584 ATLKD
-589 IEQWPQYLTKVREK
+589 INNWPQYLTKVREK
-603 FRVIV
+603 YRVII

>member
-1 MRPNP
+1 MR
-6 SIDFLRPETSYCG
+6 E
-19 EFVVE
+19 
-24 FSRIMFK
+24 
-31 YLTIIEKCGIFL
+31 
-43 VQKIYLIFLY
+43 
-53 DGGEKMRQHEQVKE
+53 HEQVKE
-67 FAVEDIIQLVRKTD
+67 FAMNDIIELVRKTD
-81 LSDLN
+81 LSDIN

-104 NSVLTEL
+104 NNVLGEL
-111 DTKFGHL
+111 DKKFKHM
-118 QSMLVVESRS
+118 QTMLVVESRS

-137 YGEADVCQRLGFANM
+137 YGEADVCQRMGFANM
-152 IKKGK
+152 IKRDS

-181 VIIGDWIKNRRTKQ
+181 TIIGDWIKNRRTRQ

-207 EELSKQFFSD
+207 EDLSKQFFSED
-217 DSSFIY
+217 CSFIY

-235 YVKEIQFV
+235 YVKEIQFI

-252 DYFLAQQEDKKGIIF
+252 DYFIAQEEGKKGIIF

-274 KDWYFKLLDQK
+274 KDWYFKLLNLK
-285 KNVAM
+285 MKVAM
-290 LVSRA
+290 LVSKA
-295 NQTAL
+295 NQTSL
-300 SLDITQAKIAAK
+300 SLNPSQADIAAK
-312 DLLIELSDGQ
+312 DLLLDLSGGE
-322 SGLTLADLQDMADKQ
+322 SGLTLADLQNLADKQ
-337 RIADGK
+337 RVAEGK
-343 ESLFTAL
+343 ESLFEAL
-350 REEHLPEDINILI
+350 AQEHLPEDISILI

-424 LFAHFRKLQAE
+424 MFAHFRKLQAE
-435 GDQVELAKQFGLMKG
+435 GNQVELAKQFGVLKG
-450 AQFKIK
+450 ARFKVK
-456 YLIERA
+456 YIVERQL
-462 REDGTKSYEV
+462 DNGTKKYEV

-490 MGNTEEAVQEMYS
+490 MGNTEEAIQEMYS
-503 YLGATPSI
+503 YLGSVPKML
-511 IDPALIKFSN
+511 DPKVIRISN
-521 QRELVM
+521 QKDLIL
-527 EIAERWRGI
+527 EIAERWRGV

-541 AQEALLEDFKAMGIT
+541 AQDALLQDFKSMGIT
-556 DKSRHQIT
+556 DKSRHSIS

-569 TTIFNEAGVRIAEKQ
+569 TSLFSEVGVIIAEKQ
-584 ATTKD
+584 ATLKD
-589 IEQWPQYLTKVREK
+589 LEQWPQYLTKVREK
-603 FRVIV
+603 FRIIK

>member
-1 MRPNP
+1 MRH
-6 SIDFLRPETSYCG
+6 
-19 EFVVE
+19 
-24 FSRIMFK
+24 
-31 YLTIIEKCGIFL
+31 
-43 VQKIYLIFLY
+43 
-53 DGGEKMRQHEQVKE
+53 HEQVKE
-67 FAVEDIIQLVRKTD
+67 FAVEDIIKLVRNTD

-104 NSVLTEL
+104 NNVLEEL
-111 DTKFGHL
+111 DHKIGHL
-118 QSMLVVESRS
+118 QTMLVVESRS

-152 IKKGK
+152 IKKGNI
-157 VDYDWVVIDEC
+157 DYDWVVIDEC

-181 VIIGDWIKNRRTKQ
+181 TIIGDWIRNGRTHQ

-207 EELSKQFFSD
+207 EELSKQFFSE

-243 KTKNTNATL
+243 KTRNTTATL
-252 DYFLAQQEDKKGIIF
+252 EYFLAQEEGRRGIIF

-274 KDWYFKLLDQK
+274 KDWYFRLLDQK
-285 KNVAM
+285 KGVAM

-300 SLDITQAKIAAK
+300 SLDVNQAHIAAK
-312 DLLIELSDGQ
+312 DLLLELSEGN

-343 ESLFTAL
+343 ESLFEAL
-350 REEHLPEDINILI
+350 RNEHLPDDISILI

-413 NARRDFQIQSD
+413 NAKRDFQIQSD
-424 LFAHFRKLQAE
+424 MFAHFRRLQAE
-435 GDQVELAKQFGLMKG
+435 GNQVELAKQYGILKG
-450 AQFKIK
+450 AQFKIRYITEHK
-456 YLIERA
+456 K
-462 REDGTKSYEV
+462 EDGTKTYEV

-477 LHLLKDHKDYLHL
+477 LHLIKDHKDYLHL
-490 MGNTEEAVQEMYS
+490 MGNTEEAVKEMYS
-503 YLGATPSI
+503 YLGATPKLV
-511 IDPALIKFSN
+511 DPNLIRFSN
-521 QRELVM
+521 QRELIL

-541 AQEALLEDFKAMGIT
+541 AQEALLQDFKAMGIT
-556 DKSRHQIT
+556 DKQRHSIN

-569 TTIFNEAGVRIAEKQ
+569 TTLFADAGITVTEKQ
-584 ATTKD
+584 ASLKD
-589 IEQWPQYLTKVREK
+589 IQQWPQYLTKIREK

>member
-1 MRPNP
+1 MR
-6 SIDFLRPETSYCG
+6 E
-19 EFVVE
+19 
-24 FSRIMFK
+24 
-31 YLTIIEKCGIFL
+31 
-43 VQKIYLIFLY
+43 
-53 DGGEKMRQHEQVKE
+53 HEQVKE
-67 FAVEDIIQLVRKTD
+67 FAMNDIIELVRKTD
-81 LSDLN
+81 LSDIN

-104 NSVLTEL
+104 NNVLGEL
-111 DTKFGHL
+111 DKKFKHM
-118 QSMLVVESRS
+118 QTMLVVESRS

-137 YGEADVCQRLGFANM
+137 YGEADVCQRMGFANM
-152 IKKGK
+152 IKRDS

-181 VIIGDWIKNRRTKQ
+181 TIIGDWIKNRRTRQ

-207 EELSKQFFSD
+207 EDLSKQFFSED
-217 DSSFIY
+217 CSFIY

-235 YVKEIQFV
+235 YVKEIQFI

-252 DYFLAQQEDKKGIIF
+252 DYFIAQEEGKKGIIF

-274 KDWYFKLLDQK
+274 KDWYFKLLNLK
-285 KNVAM
+285 MKVAM
-290 LVSRA
+290 LVSKA
-295 NQTAL
+295 NQTSL
-300 SLDITQAKIAAK
+300 SLNPSQADIAAK
-312 DLLIELSDGQ
+312 DLLLDLSGGEA
-322 SGLTLADLQDMADKQ
+322 GLTLADLQNLADKQ
-337 RIADGK
+337 RVAEGK
-343 ESLFTAL
+343 ESLFEAL
-350 REEHLPEDINILI
+350 AQEHLPEDISILI

-424 LFAHFRKLQAE
+424 MFAHFRKLQAE
-435 GDQVELAKQFGLMKG
+435 GNQVELAKQFGVLKG
-450 AQFKIK
+450 ARFKVK
-456 YLIERA
+456 YIVERQL
-462 REDGTKSYEV
+462 DNGTKKYEV

-490 MGNTEEAVQEMYS
+490 MGNTEEAIQEMYS
-503 YLGATPSI
+503 YLGSAPKML
-511 IDPALIKFSN
+511 DPEVIRISN
-521 QRELVM
+521 QKDLIL

-541 AQEALLEDFKAMGIT
+541 AQEALLQDFKAMGIT
-556 DKSRHQIT
+556 DKQRHSIN

-569 TTIFNEAGVRIAEKQ
+569 TTMFDEAGITVTEKQ
-584 ATTKD
+584 ATKKD

>member
-1 MRPNP
+1 MR
-6 SIDFLRPETSYCG
+6 EH
-19 EFVVE
+19 
-24 FSRIMFK
+24 
-31 YLTIIEKCGIFL
+31 
-43 VQKIYLIFLY
+43 Q
-53 DGGEKMRQHEQVKE
+53 QVKE
-67 FAVEDIIQLVRKTD
+67 FAVEDIIQLVRNTD
-81 LSDLN
+81 LSNPN

-104 NSVLTEL
+104 NNVLEEL
-111 DTKFGHL
+111 DHKFGHL
-118 QSMLVVESRS
+118 QTMLVVESRS

-137 YGEADVCQRLGFANM
+137 YGEADVCQRMGFANM
-152 IKKGK
+152 IKRGSI
-157 VDYDWVVIDEC
+157 DYDWVVIDEC

-181 VIIGDWIKNRRTKQ
+181 TIIGEWIRSGRKNT

-207 EELSKQFFSD
+207 EELSKQFFSE

-243 KTKNTNATL
+243 KTKSTNMML
-252 DYFLAQQEDKKGIIF
+252 DYYLNKLENKKGIVF

-285 KNVAM
+285 KGVAM

-295 NQTAL
+295 NQTSL
-300 SLDITQAKIAAK
+300 SLDTMPHEDALKRA
-312 DLLIELSDGQ
+312 LLELSEGK
-322 SGLTLADLQDMADKQ
+322 SGLTLADLQEIADKQ

-343 ESLFTAL
+343 ESLFEAL
-350 REEHLPEDINILI
+350 REEHLPDDISILI

-413 NARRDFQIQSD
+413 HAKRDFQIQAD
-424 LFAHFRKLQAE
+424 MFAHFRQLQAE
-435 GDQVELAKQFGLMKG
+435 NNQIELAKQFGLMKG
-450 AQFKIK
+450 AQFKTK
-456 YLIERA
+456 YILEKKL
-462 REDGTKSYEV
+462 ENGQKQYEV

-477 LHLLKDHKDYLHL
+477 LHMLKDHQDYLHL
-490 MGNTEEAVQEMYS
+490 MANTEEAIQEMYS
-503 YLGATPSI
+503 YLGAVPTLL
-511 IDPALIKFSN
+511 DPNEVRISN
-521 QRELVM
+521 QRELIL
-527 EIAERWRGI
+527 EIADRWRGV

-541 AQEALLEDFKAMGIT
+541 AQEALLQDFEAMDIRDKAHR
-556 DKSRHQIT
+556 KIT

-569 TTIFNEAGVRIAEKQ
+569 TSLFAEAGVTITEKQ
-584 ATTKD
+584 ATVKD
-589 IEQWPQYLTKVREK
+589 VEQWPQYLSKVREK
-603 FRVIV
+603 YRCIV

>member
-1 MRPNP
+1 MR
-6 SIDFLRPETSYCG
+6 E
-19 EFVVE
+19 
-24 FSRIMFK
+24 
-31 YLTIIEKCGIFL
+31 
-43 VQKIYLIFLY
+43 
-53 DGGEKMRQHEQVKE
+53 HEQVKE
-67 FAVEDIIQLVRKTD
+67 FAVDDIIRLVRETD
-81 LSDLN
+81 LSDIN

-104 NSVLTEL
+104 NNVLEEL
-111 DTKFGHL
+111 DHKFGHL
-118 QSMLVVESRS
+118 QTMLVVESRS

-152 IKKGK
+152 IRREA
-157 VDYDWVVIDEC
+157 VDYDWIVIDEC

-173 EASFAEDT
+173 EASFAVDT
-181 VIIGDWIKNRRTKQ
+181 TIIGDWIKNKRVHQ

-217 DSSFIY
+217 DSTFIY

-235 YVKEIQFV
+235 YVKEIQFI
-243 KTKNTNATL
+243 KTRNTNITL
-252 DYFLAQQEDKKGIIF
+252 DYFLAQQEGKRGIIF

-274 KDWYFKLLDQK
+274 KNWYFKLLDQK
-285 KNVAM
+285 KGVAM

-300 SLDITQAKIAAK
+300 SLDINQAHSAAK
-312 DLLIELSDGQ
+312 NLMLELSDGY

-343 ESLFTAL
+343 ESLFEAL
-350 REEHLPEDINILI
+350 RNEHLPDDISILI

-403 DQLFIIFNPN
+403 DQLFIIFNPS
-413 NARRDFQIQSD
+413 NAHRDFQIQSD
-424 LFAHFRKLQAE
+424 MFAHFRQLQAE
-435 GDQVELAKQFGLMKG
+435 GNQVELAKQYGILKG
-450 AQFKIK
+450 AQFKVRYIN
-456 YLIERA
+456 ERIH
-462 REDGTKSYEV
+462 EDGSKTYEV

-477 LHLLKDHKDYLHL
+477 LHLIKDHKDYLHL
-490 MGNTEEAVQEMYS
+490 MGNTEEAVREMYS
-503 YLGATPSI
+503 YLGVTPKLINPNEIKILNQKDLI
-511 IDPALIKFSN
+511 I
-521 QRELVM
+521 

-541 AQEALLEDFKAMGIT
+541 AQEALLQDFAAAGIK
-556 DKSRHQIT
+556 DKSRHTIN

-569 TTIFNEAGVRIAEKQ
+569 TTLFAEAGITVSEKQ
-584 ATTKD
+584 ATLKD
-589 IEQWPQYLTKVREK
+589 LEQWPQYITKVREK
-603 FRVIV
+603 YRVIM

>member
-1 MRPNP
+1 MR
-6 SIDFLRPETSYCG
+6 E
-19 EFVVE
+19 
-24 FSRIMFK
+24 
-31 YLTIIEKCGIFL
+31 
-43 VQKIYLIFLY
+43 
-53 DGGEKMRQHEQVKE
+53 HEQVKE
-67 FAVEDIIQLVRKTD
+67 FAMNDIIELVRKTD
-81 LSDLN
+81 LSDIN

-104 NSVLTEL
+104 NNVLGEL
-111 DTKFGHL
+111 DKKFKHM
-118 QSMLVVESRS
+118 QTMLVVESRS

-137 YGEADVCQRLGFANM
+137 YGEADVCQRMGFANM
-152 IKKGK
+152 IKRDS

-181 VIIGDWIKNRRTKQ
+181 TIIGDWIKNRRTRQ

-207 EELSKQFFSD
+207 EDLSKQFFSED
-217 DSSFIY
+217 CSFIY

-235 YVKEIQFV
+235 YVKEIQFI

-252 DYFLAQQEDKKGIIF
+252 DYFIAQEEGKKGIIF

-274 KDWYFKLLDQK
+274 KDWYFKLLNLK
-285 KNVAM
+285 MKVAM
-290 LVSRA
+290 LVSKA
-295 NQTAL
+295 NQTSL
-300 SLDITQAKIAAK
+300 SLNPSQADIAAK
-312 DLLIELSDGQ
+312 DLLLDLSGGE
-322 SGLTLADLQDMADKQ
+322 SGLTLADLQNLADKQ
-337 RIADGK
+337 RVAEGK
-343 ESLFTAL
+343 ESLFEAL
-350 REEHLPEDINILI
+350 AQEHLPEDISILI

-424 LFAHFRKLQAE
+424 MFAHFRKLQAE
-435 GDQVELAKQFGLMKG
+435 GNQVELAKQFGVLKG
-450 AQFKIK
+450 ARFKVK
-456 YLIERA
+456 YIVERQL
-462 REDGTKSYEV
+462 DNGTKKYEV

-490 MGNTEEAVQEMYS
+490 MGNTEEAIQEMYS
-503 YLGATPSI
+503 YLGSVPKML
-511 IDPALIKFSN
+511 DPEVIRISN
-521 QRELVM
+521 QKDLIL
-527 EIAERWRGI
+527 EIAERWRGV

-541 AQEALLEDFKAMGIT
+541 AQDALLQDFKSMGIT
-556 DKSRHQIT
+556 DKSRHSIS

-569 TTIFNEAGVRIAEKQ
+569 TSLFSEVGVIIAEKQ
-584 ATTKD
+584 ATLKD
-589 IEQWPQYLTKVREK
+589 LEQWPQYLTKVREK
-603 FRVIV
+603 FRIIK

>member
-1 MRPNP
+1 MR
-6 SIDFLRPETSYCG
+6 E
-19 EFVVE
+19 
-24 FSRIMFK
+24 
-31 YLTIIEKCGIFL
+31 
-43 VQKIYLIFLY
+43 
-53 DGGEKMRQHEQVKE
+53 HEQVKE
-67 FAVEDIIQLVRKTD
+67 FAVEDIIRLVRETD

-104 NSVLTEL
+104 NNVLEEL
-111 DTKFGHL
+111 DHKFGHL
-118 QSMLVVESRS
+118 QTMLVVESRS

-181 VIIGDWIKNRRTKQ
+181 TVIGDWIKNRRENQ

-217 DSSFIY
+217 DSTFIY

-243 KTKNTNATL
+243 KTRNTTATL
-252 DYFLAQQEDKKGIIF
+252 EYFLAQQETKRGIIF

-285 KNVAM
+285 KGVAM

-300 SLDITQAKIAAK
+300 SLDVNQAHSAAK
-312 DLLIELSDGQ
+312 NLMLELSDGN

-343 ESLFTAL
+343 ESLFEAL
-350 REEHLPEDINILI
+350 RNEHLPDDISILI

-403 DQLFIIFNPN
+403 DQLFIIFNPS

-424 LFAHFRKLQAE
+424 MFAHFRQLQAE
-435 GDQVELAKQFGLMKG
+435 GNQVELAKQYGILKG
-450 AQFKIK
+450 AQFKIR
-456 YLIERA
+456 YINERKHD
-462 REDGTKSYEV
+462 DGSKSYEV

-477 LHLLKDHKDYLHL
+477 LHLIKDHKDYLHL
-490 MGNTEEAVQEMYS
+490 MGNTEEAVREMYS
-503 YLGATPSI
+503 YLGATPK
-511 IDPALIKFSN
+511 LINPNDIRISN
-521 QRELVM
+521 QKEIIM

-541 AQEALLEDFKAMGIT
+541 AQEALLQDFAAAGIK
-556 DKSRHQIT
+556 DKSRHTIN

-569 TTIFNEAGVRIAEKQ
+569 TTLFSDAGVTVTEKQ
-584 ATTKD
+584 ATLKD
-589 IEQWPQYLTKVREK
+589 LEQWPQYLGKIREK
-603 FRVIV
+603 YRVIV